1 MINLNGVET
10 MKDVVIAF
18 ITMVFLAYVI
28 TGCVWLVQFYGWS
41 KWTLVLP
48 ILLIMNF
55 RVRIKSDEPGEK
67 TESPSDL
74 AYMKQK
80 GLL

>member
-1 MINLNGVET
+1 

-41 KWTLVLP
+41 KWMLVLP
-48 ILLIMNF
+48 VLLIMNF
-55 RVRIKSDEPGEK
+55 RVRIKNDGESDK
-67 TESPSDL
+67 
-74 AYMKQK
+74 
-80 GLL
+80 